1 MYQNII
7 YISIL
12 LIILFFY
19 SSQNTNTNNNNFYN
33 NIQKL
38 IRQSSRWAVAAEQ
51 DTNPLIAVLH
61 ANYGAGYL
69 WAVKDIASNEDIK
82 NATGIDM
89 KTFENKIIDIQDTA
103 TKRMVKLCPDYAGD
117 SDKFLSAV
125 SGEG

>member
-19 SSQNTNTNNNNFYN
+19 SSQNLNTNNNK

-38 IRQSSRWAVAAEQ
+38 LRQSARWAVAAEQ

-69 WAVKDIASNEDIK
+69 WALKDIANNEDIK

-89 KTFENKIIDIQDTA
+89 KTFENKIINIQDTT
-103 TKRMVKLCPDYAGD
+103 TKRMAKLCPEYAGD